1 MSPSLALYIAL
12 TVTLA
17 AWIVA
22 HAALVLRV
30 LRVRAMAPGRR
41 ALALIPPAT
50 PVLAWKSGIR
60 TGVIVWSVLLLAY
73 VALQVAAQV

>member
-1 MSPSLALYIAL
+1 MSPALVLYVAL

-30 LRVRAMAPGRR
+30 LRARAMAPGRR

-60 TGVIVWSVLLLAY
+60 GGVVVWSVLLVAY
-73 VALQVAAQV
+73 LALQVAAQV